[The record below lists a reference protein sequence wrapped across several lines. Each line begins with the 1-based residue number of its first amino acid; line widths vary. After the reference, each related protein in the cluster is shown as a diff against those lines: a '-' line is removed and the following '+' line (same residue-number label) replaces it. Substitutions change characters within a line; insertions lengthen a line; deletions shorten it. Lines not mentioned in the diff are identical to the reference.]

1 VSTIIPLQLPDIEK
15 SVKIPLIGKV
25 HMILSNITIY
35 SVNISSSY
43 VETGN
48 PGLVLVASGAT
59 ASLSMKWAY
68 SYSTW
73 LIVISD
79 SGDASVQVH
88 IYGTGVY
95 LFTSSFFPLH
105 VFFQVST
112 SSWIW

>member
-1 VSTIIPLQLPDIEK
+1 
-15 SVKIPLIGKV
+15 
-25 HMILSNITIY
+25 MILSNITIY

-73 LIVISD
+73 LIVI
-79 SGDASVQVH
+79 
-88 IYGTGVY
+88 
-95 LFTSSFFPLH
+95 
-105 VFFQVST
+105 
-112 SSWIW
+112 